1 MRQIAQELECNFN
14 TSGETVIHPDDLKF
28 IEQNIKE
35 PKYRTGFDR
44 NFWIWEEY
52 KPEHTYM
59 LTADVARGD
68 GQDFS
73 VFHIFK
79 LETAEVVAE
88 YQGKVA
94 PDIFSNILFDAGKEY
109 GNCLLV
115 VENNSV
121 GFAVLDKLKEVEYPN
136 VYYSIKSTH
145 EYIDQLT
152 AEYKS
157 NSVAGF
163 TTTSKTRPIIVAKME
178 EFIRNKL
185 ITTYSSRLYNE
196 FKTFIWNNG
205 KAKAMR
211 SENDDLVMSFA
222 IGCWIKDTVF
232 VENKR
237 KVEHHK
243 ACLNSMF
250 KSDSIMNTTIPGM
263 TGYKPTKKS
272 DDIKKQLDHM
282 WLLKG

>member
-1 MRQIAQELECNFN
+1 MIMKRGV
-14 TSGETVIHPDDLKF
+14 S
-28 IEQNIKE
+28 
-35 PKYRTGFDR
+35 
-44 NFWIWEEY
+44 EY
-52 KPEHTYM
+52 
-59 LTADVARGD
+59 L
-68 GQDFS
+68 
-73 VFHIFK
+73 
-79 LETAEVVAE
+79 
-88 YQGKVA
+88 
-94 PDIFSNILFDAGKEY
+94 KEY
-109 GNCLLV
+109 GNCMMV

-121 GFAVLDKLKEVEYPN
+121 GFAVLEKLKDMGYPN
-136 VYYSIKSTH
+136 IYYSIKSSH

-152 AEYKS
+152 AEHTS

-163 TTTSKTRPIIVAKME
+163 TTSLKTRPIIVAKME

-205 KAKAMR
+205 KAQAMR

-222 IGCWIKDTVF
+222 IGCWIKDTVY

-237 KVEHHK
+237 KIENQK

-250 KSDSIMNTTIPGM
+250 KSDNMFNTTIPGM
-263 TGYKPTKKS
+263 HGHKQ
-272 DDIKKQLDHM
+272 IKKTNSIKQQLDHL

>member
-1 MRQIAQELECNFN
+1 LE
-14 TSGETVIHPDDLKF
+14 
-28 IEQNIKE
+28 
-35 PKYRTGFDR
+35 
-44 NFWIWEEY
+44 
-52 KPEHTYM
+52 
-59 LTADVARGD
+59 
-68 GQDFS
+68 
-73 VFHIFK
+73 
-79 LETAEVVAE
+79 
-88 YQGKVA
+88 
-94 PDIFSNILFDAGKEY
+94 
-109 GNCLLV
+109 
-115 VENNSV
+115 
-121 GFAVLDKLKEVEYPN
+121 KLKDMEYPN
-136 VYYSIKSTH
+136 IYYSIKSTH

-163 TTTSKTRPIIVAKME
+163 TTSLKTRPIIVAKME

-196 FKTFIWNNG
+196 FKTFVWNNG
-205 KAKAMR
+205 KAQAMR

-237 KVEHHK
+237 KIEHHK

-263 TGYKPTKKS
+263 VGYKPTKKS
-272 DDIKKQLDHM
+272 EDIKTQLEHL